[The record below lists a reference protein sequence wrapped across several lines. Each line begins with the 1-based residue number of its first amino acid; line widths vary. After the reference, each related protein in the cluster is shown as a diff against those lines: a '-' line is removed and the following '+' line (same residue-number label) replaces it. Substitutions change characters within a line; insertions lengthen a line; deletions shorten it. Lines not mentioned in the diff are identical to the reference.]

1 MIPIPDLVV
10 PLFQDLRVLSGHSEY
25 LFPNRMEEAGVE
37 HFTLH
42 DLRLTFRTFLSK
54 LGVSREVSE
63 KCMNHSLKGVEKT
76 YDCYGFFPERVKA
89 LKKLSEYV
97 APLLNYKPL
106 VAATDG

>member
-1 MIPIPDLVV
+1 MDFDTRPDYFWKNKKKEPHTRMRFKKNSILTRIPC
-10 PLFQDLRVLSGHSEY
+10 LSQKETS
-25 LFPNRMEEAGVE
+25 
-37 HFTLH
+37 
-42 DLRLTFRTFLSK
+42 TFRTFLSK

-89 LKKLSEYV
+89 LNKLSEYV

-106 VAATDG
+106 ITATVG